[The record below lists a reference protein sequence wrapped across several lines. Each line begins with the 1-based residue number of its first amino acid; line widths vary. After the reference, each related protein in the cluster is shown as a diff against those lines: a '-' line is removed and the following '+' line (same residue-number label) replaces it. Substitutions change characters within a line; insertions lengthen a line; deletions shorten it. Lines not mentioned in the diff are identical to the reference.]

1 MMRPVSRPGP
11 HRPCVDPKSCGASAP
26 RSHRFLIAGR
36 PIAEDAQGMS
46 PSLETR
52 MVDPMRNRLGSG
64 FPLPPRAP
72 SGRRYW
78 WTSTTQLPVAS
89 R

>member
-1 MMRPVSRPGP
+1 MSSGSPPPLGGP
-11 HRPCVDPKSCGASAP
+11 EIR
-26 RSHRFLIAGR
+26 RSLGPEVAQIPDRR
-36 PIAEDAQGMS
+36 ETDAEDAQGMS

-64 FPLPPRAP
+64 FPLPPRVP